1 MQYYVYRWFN
11 TETNYT
17 FYIGKGCKNRY
28 KQTTKR
34 NKLFNDYIADNE
46 CTSEIIKYFETEQ
59 EAFDYEREK
68 ILEYKN
74 NSECICNLDN
84 GGNGGCNF
92 VWTEEM
98 RKYKSKY
105 NPMKNQ
111 FQKERMSK
119 CNPMKDPNIS
129 KIVREKNCKKVILGN
144 KVYNSIKDLAK
155 EYNINDTAI
164 QYWLKRGYGRNNKP
178 CYYYGTEPKKYTIK
192 THEASNKPICID
204 GVYFKSVKSGAKY
217 IGVWSESII
226 RAIKNNKLCKGH
238 KCEYVNQQPSHMNSD
253 KSSMEGSTTNE

>member
-11 TETNYT
+11 TKTNYT

-34 NKLFNDYIADNE
+34 NKLFNNYMNNNA
-46 CTSEIIKYFETEQ
+46 CTSEIIKYFKTEQ

-74 NSECICNLDN
+74 NGECICNLDN

-92 VWTEEM
+92 VWTVEM

-111 FQKERMSK
+111 FQRERMSK
-119 CNPMKDPNIS
+119 FNPMKDPNIS
-129 KIVREKNCKKVILGN
+129 KIVREKNCKKVILGH
-144 KVYNSIKDLAK
+144 KMYNSIRDLAK
-155 EYNINDTAI
+155 EYNIGDTAI
-164 QYWLKRGYGRNNKP
+164 QYWLKRGYGKNNEP
-178 CYYYGTEPKKYTIK
+178 CYYYGTSPKKYTIK
-192 THEASNKPICID
+192 THETSNKPIYID
-204 GVYFKSVKSGAKY
+204 GIYFKNVKSGAKY